1 MRRSVLLP
9 ATTAAAIAAILPGCT
24 LERVQ
29 PEGEPRVTLVFGIA
43 GDPVEQAT
51 YGKLAAAFEERNPDI
66 EVTLRHVPT
75 RFEDKMQTEMAGG
88 TAPDVMFFQDEYF
101 PMFAAKNAF
110 LDLTPYIEE
119 DNMDLSDFFE
129 QGIVEF
135 SYQGRLHGFPRDWG
149 ANVIFYNKDLFDQA
163 GVPHPDEDWTWDDF
177 LDAATRLTRD
187 NDADGRVD
195 QYGFVISTTVHYGL
209 PWVWAAGGE
218 VLNEDRTEC
227 TIFSPESVAGLQVYV
242 DYMLKHKVAPSPMQT
257 ETLDVTAMF
266 MTGRLA
272 MYNGGPFAVP
282 QYRTIEDFE
291 WDVAFLP
298 KGPRGRVTRY
308 YGDGYVAWRETEHPR
323 EAWEFLKFLTS
334 EYCERLYAEDARGI
348 PSRKSVAY
356 SEDFIRPDTPW
367 DERIFVDSAKYAHLQ
382 PITTRYPEM
391 DVAWREPYE
400 RILLGEL
407 TVAEAL
413 EIMDHQLDE
422 LLAEA
427 G

>member
-1 MRRSVLLP
+1 MRHAVALLGITLAALA
-9 ATTAAAIAAILPGCT
+9 ATLAGCRI
-24 LERVQ
+24 ERVQ
-29 PEGEPRVTLVFGIA
+29 LEGEPRVTLVFGVA
-43 GDPVEQAT
+43 GDPVEQST
-51 YGKLAAAFEERNPDI
+51 YSKLAAAFEERNPDI
-66 EVTLRHVPT
+66 KVTLRHVPT

-119 DNMDLSDFFE
+119 DGMDLSDFFE

-135 SYQGRLHGFPRDWG
+135 SHQGRLHGFPRDWG
-149 ANVIFYNKDLFDQA
+149 ANVIFYNKDLFDRA
-163 GVPHPDEDWTWDDF
+163 GVPFPDEDWTWDDF

-187 NDADGRVD
+187 NDADGRID

-218 VLNEDRTEC
+218 VLNEDKTEC
-227 TIFSPESVAGLQVYV
+227 TLYSSESVAGLQVYV

-291 WDVAFLP
+291 WDVAFFP
-298 KGPRGRVTRY
+298 KGPQGRVTRY
-308 YGDGYVAWRETEHPR
+308 YGDGYVAWRETRHPR
-323 EAWEFLKFLTS
+323 EAWELLKFLTS
-334 EYCERLYAEDARGI
+334 EYCERMYAEDARGV

-356 SEDFIRPDTPW
+356 SDDFIRPDTPW

-382 PITTRYPEM
+382 PITTKYPEM

-407 TVAEAL
+407 TVAQAL

-427 G
+427 D